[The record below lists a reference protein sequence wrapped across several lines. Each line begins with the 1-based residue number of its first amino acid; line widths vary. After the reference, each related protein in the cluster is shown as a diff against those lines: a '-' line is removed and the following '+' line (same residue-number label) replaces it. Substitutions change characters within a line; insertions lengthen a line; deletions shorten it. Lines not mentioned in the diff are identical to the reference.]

1 METERLS
8 NNLDGQNFENL
19 KYDPLKSTEDTLSD
33 NSCDADLKFHSIN
46 MKNINTLYTIPEN
59 LPIFLDNSLSEGFL
73 VLQLNI
79 RIKHM
84 NKILDRLKIQ
94 F

>member
-1 METERLS
+1 
-8 NNLDGQNFENL
+8 
-19 KYDPLKSTEDTLSD
+19 
-33 NSCDADLKFHSIN
+33 